1 MIKQIK
7 AEPNSKASHEA
18 LMNIEIALLSIW
30 CIDIII
36 CLSLLFTLPKG
47 FQKINFK
54 LILKLIFFSL
64 LLSDFIYNSIS
75 FPALTPRFARYAR
88 PLMMIP
94 YSKDLRRN
102 LLGII
107 KTSKDLIILFILYF
121 VVMSMF
127 AFIGINLLPNDIE
140 ILDKNV

>member
-1 MIKQIK
+1 M
-7 AEPNSKASHEA
+7 HDG
-18 LMNIEIALLSIW
+18 LTDIEITILSIW
-30 CIDIII
+30 CIDILI
-36 CLSLLFTLPKG
+36 CLSLLFTLPG
-47 FQKINFK
+47 GILKINFK
-54 LILKLIFFSL
+54 LIFKLIFFSC
-64 LLSDFIYNSIS
+64 LLSDFIYYSIS
-75 FPALTPRFARYAR
+75 FPNLTPRFARYAR

-127 AFIGINLLPNDIE
+127 AFIGINLLPTDIE
-140 ILDKNV
+140 ILDKNVQDYSNFF